1 MFNFRII
8 DGQGSTLSV
17 TISQDLLNYYIS
29 VVSRHYKVSTFL
41 FFTVEG
47 QRLELFVDHF
57 PQLYSVSVSLV

>member
-8 DGQGSTLSV
+8 DGQVSTLSV

-47 QRLELFVDHF
+47 
-57 PQLYSVSVSLV
+57 